1 MAEIR
6 RLNLSLNLDSPLH
19 REAWA
24 ALSAIPPGFRTT
36 EVCRAVIAQKEQ
48 ENLANLLR
56 EVMRE
61 ELKHIE
67 ITGKPDAC
75 AAGDDDNAVLGF
87 LRALQEGDDNFKY

>member
-1 MAEIR
+1 MADIR
-6 RLNLSLNLDSPLH
+6 RLNLNLNLDSPLH
-19 REAWA
+19 REAWVV
-24 ALSAIPPGFRTT
+24 LSAIPPGFRTT
-36 EVCRAVIAQKEQ
+36 EVCRAVIAQK
-48 ENLANLLR
+48 